1 MQSSASARALT
12 DDLKRHASSMGID
25 LVGCTSASPFLLGE
39 ERRQIDPRDT
49 MPEARSIV
57 VAACYVYGFEVHEPS
72 EPGRPRGKFGP
83 WTRASVAA
91 AGYGER
97 TIAEF
102 LEARGYRVASPGNLP
117 RKAAAVRAGIAC
129 YGKNS
134 IVHADGFGSYLK
146 LSAVLTDAELACVD
160 GPIEVSDC
168 GDCDAC
174 VRACPTGALAQP
186 YRLAREKCI
195 CTWMWGDPIAADARA
210 AVGAYIFRCG
220 YCQDAC
226 PKNDGLTP
234 RAGFPFELE
243 AKPDCPELIPL
254 VLGDERCYRSTLPE
268 FILQAGVDTIRRNV
282 IIATGNSGDPAAV
295 PVLIDALSLPHPQT
309 RAAAAWA
316 LGRLGGSAASAAL
329 RSRLPDEQDAAVREE
344 IGQALRALA

>member
-226 PKNDGLTP
+226 PKASPSSL
-234 RAGFPFELE
+234 R
-243 AKPDCPELIPL
+243 
-254 VLGDERCYRSTLPE
+254 RSPT
-268 FILQAGVDTIRRNV
+268 VRSSSRSSS
-282 IIATGNSGDPAAV
+282 AT
-295 PVLIDALSLPHPQT
+295 
-309 RAAAAWA
+309 
-316 LGRLGGSAASAAL
+316 SAATAARSPSSSSRPAWIPSAAT
-329 RSRLPDEQDAAVREE
+329 SSSPPGTAAIPPPCRF
-344 IGQALRALA
+344 

>member
-1 MQSSASARALT
+1 MQGNASARALT
-12 DDLKRHASSMGID
+12 DDLERHANRMGID

-39 ERRQIDPRDT
+39 ERREIDPREMMSD
-49 MPEARSIV
+49 AQSIV

-83 WTRASVAA
+83 WTRASLAA
-91 AGYGER
+91 AGYGAR
-97 TIAEF
+97 TITDF
-102 LEARGYRVASPGNLP
+102 LEARGYRTASEDDLP

-146 LSAVLTDAELACVD
+146 LSAVLTDAELDCVD

-186 YRLAREKCI
+186 YRLARERCI
-195 CTWMWGDPIAADARA
+195 CTWMWGDPIPADVRGE
-210 AVGAYIFRCG
+210 VGGYIFRCG

-226 PKNDGLTP
+226 PKNEGLTP

-243 AKPDCPELIPL
+243 AKTDSPELIPL
-254 VLGDERCYRSTLPE
+254 VLGDERYYRSTLPE
-268 FILQAGVDTIRRNV
+268 FVLQAGVDTIRRNV

-295 PVLIDALSLPHPQT
+295 PALIDALSLPHPRA

-316 LGRLGGSAASAAL
+316 LARLGGPVVPAAL
-329 RSRLPDEQDAAVREE
+329 TKRLPDEQDPAVREE
-344 IGQALRALA
+344 IAEALRGLA